1 MVLNFPSSPATGA
14 IHNAS
19 NGLAYAFD
27 GVKWTSQGSYNTGT
41 VNVLKIDSIAS
52 SFNGSLKTFDLK
64 VNNVTVKPVNDQAVL
79 ISVNNVVLEPTVAYQ
94 INAGACL
101 LYTSPSPRD
110 RG

>member
-79 ISVNNVVLEPTVAYQ
+79 ISVNNVVLNQ
-94 INAGACL
+94 L
-101 LYTSPSPRD
+101 LLIK
-110 RG
+110 